1 LLELRQTRNS
11 RAEWRFKRLSNAGR
25 LKSQEEQNLV
35 PGLLIPRAVSDRRFV
50 NRHGGY

>member
-25 LKSQEEQNLV
+25 LKSQENLV